1 MTRVDSRRET
11 QSEIGRSKNEN
22 TLADRA
28 AAAAVTKNDGAIT
41 PLMRAML
48 EQEKNTNT
56 VSKQC

>member
-48 EQEKNTNT
+48 EQE
-56 VSKQC
+56 S